1 MILLPALFSPPTTL
15 WMNNKRTIF
24 FLLAVRIVVTEIADG
39 RPQLLRSPKIHHW
52 FHLAD
57 VLQSRPPRQR
67 SRRCQKAAIRNWML
81 LQMPTADGSGHT
93 FSKKNVANIV
103 KEAEELVRTLPL
115 VDSPDTSTITPV
127 VVLNTVRINEIASKS
142 A

>member
-1 MILLPALFSPPTTL
+1 MP
-15 WMNNKRTIF
+15 KR
-24 FLLAVRIVVTEIADG
+24 
-39 RPQLLRSPKIHHW
+39 KI
-52 FHLAD
+52 
-57 VLQSRPPRQR
+57 S
-67 SRRCQKAAIRNWML
+67 KAAIRNWML
-81 LQMPTADGSGHT
+81 LQMPTTDGSGHT

-103 KEAEELVRTLPL
+103 KEAEELVRTLLLL